1 MFPPEKNDNG
11 KALII
16 YAGHKI
22 STGIQLIVDKVWRYK
37 LQNNEQ
43 LTVQLRAL
51 DDTVKISKVYTA
63 ADVDDIDRIVTVTF
77 DGNDTNLPEGDYYLV
92 ATVDDYVVFPPVPV
106 KIREVVYHG

>member
-1 MFPPEKNDNG
+1 MFPPEKNDNE

-51 DDTVKISKVYTA
+51 DDAVKISKVYTA
-63 ADVDDIDRIVTVTF
+63 ADVDDIDGIVTVTF

-106 KIREVVYHG
+106 KIRKVVYHG